1 MVIVPL
7 VEEFGPTILELLHTN
22 KDSFPFEYY
31 TVQFS
36 TFSGAPHVSYRR
48 PVKHLLID
56 SSRIDTEYA
65 AREYTRTVF
74 GFHTQAPDRYRLE
87 NQYRQGKEVFQKGNL
102 KALNETLGSTSR
114 GSYVHAHRLG
124 SG

>member
-1 MVIVPL
+1 M
-7 VEEFGPTILELLHTN
+7 LELLSAN

-31 TVQFS
+31 AVQFS

-74 GFHTQAPDRYRLE
+74 GFHTPLRDRYRLE
-87 NQYRQGKEVFQKGNL
+87 NQYRQGKEGFQKENL
-102 KALNETLGSTSR
+102 KALNDTLGD
-114 GSYVHAHRLG
+114 Y
-124 SG
+124 